1 MAEVMYSKES
11 ILRLVNPR
19 SAWCTHWSE
28 ISLYKH
34 KFTTKTVQ
42 HSESG
47 LSGTVFLPVL
57 GGRGLFVLP
66 RNQMI
71 KEMSTKQ
78 VLQDHMVLFMQIR
91 GNLPSG
97 VTP

>member
-1 MAEVMYSKES
+1 M
-11 ILRLVNPR
+11 
-19 SAWCTHWSE
+19 
-28 ISLYKH
+28 
-34 KFTTKTVQ
+34 
-42 HSESG
+42 
-47 LSGTVFLPVL
+47 
-57 GGRGLFVLP
+57 GGRGLLVLP